1 MEQSLPDFTPFVNP
15 QDLEN
20 HGEFD
25 EAAWLSRFH
34 QFTTIQS
41 PDADILASL
50 NDRTPRNQ
58 DSAVDLTIYSHPGFP
73 QMKPDDGFSAFI
85 DEPVATSYSTPAS
98 NTPSPNDNPI
108 FSNANSPGD
117 FTRYQSQTSSPE
129 TSNDSLINDTWPAIH
144 IPESVDPLKCYIKL
158 DKTKTRAETQIK
170 TLVTLDP
177 LPANYQWV
185 RFPRHTLSKS
195 KQLAS
200 DEEIEANEKRDGA
213 ARLQLT
219 LVLAT
224 SVEKPEGMERAFRR
238 ARGDEPTPRRPR
250 GVAIPEIDKADDTHP
265 QNGGAVIIC
274 EGCKEREAKRYNR
287 KKKRNADEEDE
298 WNSYEDDRI
307 IMINEKEFK
316 RWQDM
321 DNSPEYTLEAKKVE
335 FAMRITCY
343 CRHQEEKSPVGYRVI
358 FTITDVNKNLLAQQ
372 ISDVIQITDDHKNR
386 EVPAEAIPSAL
397 NIPSGSMESGPTQ
410 YTVPLYNYSPTAY
423 GVYSQPTT
431 PSVPQPP
438 SLAHSQSMFF
448 ARDGQY
454 SQMANCTFTPQV
466 PQQPAMSFGGSA
478 APTPVTTPQFPIH
491 QRGQSYYA
499 STSMMSPTEQMS
511 PQAGYP
517 LHRPHSLDSF
527 PQSWNFQF
535 SQQAS
540 YPQVF
545 ASQPP
550 SRNPSRP
557 ASPSW
562 DQGGRSTKKMRAVP
576 GFMLYEDDEQ

>member
-1 MEQSLPDFTPFVNP
+1 MEQHLQSFTPFVNP

-20 HGEFD
+20 PGAFQDATWFSHFD
-25 EAAWLSRFH
+25 PDGLSPSN
-34 QFTTIQS
+34 S
-41 PDADILASL
+41 PDGLSL
-50 NDRTPRNQ
+50 SNERTARNQ
-58 DSAVDLTIYSHPGFP
+58 DSAVDLTAFSNSTFAQLKMDDTTTTFFDAYS
-73 QMKPDDGFSAFI
+73 D
-85 DEPVATSYSTPAS
+85 PAS
-98 NTPSPNDNPI
+98 NTPSPNDPFI

-117 FTRYQSQTSSPE
+117 FTRDQSQTSSPE
-129 TSNDSLINDTWPAIH
+129 TSNDSLTNDNWPAIH
-144 IPESVDPLKCYIKL
+144 IPQSIDPLKCSIKL

-177 LPANYQWV
+177 LPGHYQWL

-200 DEEIEANEKRDGA
+200 DEEIQTNEKREGT

-224 SVEKPEGMERAFRR
+224 AVETTEGMERAYRR
-238 ARGDEPTPRRPR
+238 ARGEEATPRRPR
-250 GVAIPEIDKADDTHP
+250 GLAIAEIDKDDRTHP
-265 QNGGAVIIC
+265 QNGGAVVIC

-287 KKKRNADEEDE
+287 KKKRNAEEEDE
-298 WNSYEDDRI
+298 WNSYEDERI

-321 DNSPEYTLEAKKVE
+321 DEDLENSQDAKKVE
-335 FAMRITCY
+335 FVMRITCY

-358 FTITDVNKNLLAQQ
+358 FTFTDVENNLLAQQ

-386 EVPAEAIPSAL
+386 EIPAESIPGSL
-397 NIPSGSMESGPTQ
+397 TIPSGPQESGTQ
-410 YTVPLYNYSPTAY
+410 YTVPLYNYSPTLY
-423 GVYSQPTT
+423 GVYSQPST
-431 PSVPQPP
+431 PLVPQAPG
-438 SLAHSQSMFF
+438 LAHSQS
-448 ARDGQY
+448 AIWPQEGQY
-454 SQMANCTFTPQV
+454 SQMANCTFAPQV
-466 PQQPAMSFGGSA
+466 PHQNGMTFGAGAVPAPASMAQYPS
-478 APTPVTTPQFPIH
+478 H
-491 QRGQSYYA
+491 QRGQSYF
-499 STSMMSPTEQMS
+499 TPTMLSPRAEQI
-511 PQAGYP
+511 PTQAGYP

-527 PQSWNFQF
+527 PQQWNFQY

-540 YPQVF
+540 FPQGF

-550 SRNPSRP
+550 SRGPSRP

-562 DQGGRSTKKMRAVP
+562 DQGRAPSSKKMRAVP